1 MGPVV
6 KPIIEQ
12 LPTVIPTAIIGVKAV
27 QAPEPQSVALS
38 NDSSNELVPLET
50 VTELVVDIL
59 TVRVSSPPVLSTMAA
74 AAD

>member
-27 QAPEPQSVALS
+27 QSQPQSVALS
-38 NDSSNELVPLET
+38 SDSSNELVPLET